1 MTDRHETADS
11 VNTLEAIHKADRIA
25 RFREL
30 LAKTGS
36 WNKAVWTLKREIRA
50 EVDTEKGN
58 SERRSDDAKDA
69 GSER

>member
-1 MTDRHETADS
+1 MSTDVGEVA
-11 VNTLEAIHKADRIA
+11 EAIHAGDRLR

-69 GSER
+69 GSE